1 MLMFALIYAW
11 NEILIVKQCDK
22 IKSYETVILIT
33 KSFILF
39 GFFNP
44 VASTFKLWKVS

>member
-39 GFFNP
+39 GNP